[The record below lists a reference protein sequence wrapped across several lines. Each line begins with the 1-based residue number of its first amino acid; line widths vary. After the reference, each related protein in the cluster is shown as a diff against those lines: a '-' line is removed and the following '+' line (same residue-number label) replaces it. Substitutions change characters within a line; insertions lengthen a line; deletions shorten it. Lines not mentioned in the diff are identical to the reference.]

1 MSALADQLS
10 ALASGLSATIVAHRR
25 ALHEIPELSFE
36 ERETAQYLERALRN
50 LGLEPRTG
58 LGGTHG
64 LVVELPGAGPGP
76 TVMIRA
82 DMDALP
88 IDENSAHLVRSRYP
102 GRMHACGHDGHM
114 AVALGVA
121 EAVTALGRTVTLPG
135 RVVVIFQPAEESGGG
150 AAKLV
155 QAGVLDDLSI
165 DYVLGLHLWSY
176 LQRGQAIIPDG
187 TVMASA
193 DEFRITLGGKGGH
206 GALPHLS
213 QDVVVGVAHLISAL
227 QTVVSRNVDPLK
239 PAVLTIGH
247 VAAGTAPNV
256 LPEIA
261 MLHGTFRAPDSATRD
276 LMLARIKAIADGVA
290 RSLDLELSIE
300 IDGDYPP
307 TVNHPPVARA
317 MREAARTVLGVAGV
331 LEGPPT
337 MAAEDF
343 SVYLQHRPGA
353 FMLLGMR
360 DESRGVIHPHHS
372 PQFLVLEETLAQGAE
387 ILLRTAVSV
396 MQHPPKA

>member
-10 ALASGLSATIVAHRR
+10 ALASGLSATMVAHRR

-36 ERETAQYLERALRN
+36 ERETAQYLVQALRG

-58 LGGTHG
+58 IGGTHG
-64 LVVELPGAGPGP
+64 LVVELPGSGPGP
-76 TVMIRA
+76 TIMIRA

-88 IDENSAHLVRSRYP
+88 IEENREHATRSRYA

-121 EAVTALGRTVTLPG
+121 EAVTALGRSSVLPG
-135 RVVVIFQPAEESGGG
+135 RLVVVFQPAEESGGG
-150 AAKLV
+150 AAQMV
-155 QAGVLDDLSI
+155 QAGVLDELRI

-176 LQRGQAIIPDG
+176 LPRGQAIIPDG

-193 DEFRITLGGKGGH
+193 DEFHITLRGKGGH
-206 GALPHLS
+206 GALPHLA
-213 QDVVVGVAHLISAL
+213 QDVVVGLAQIISAL

-247 VAAGTAPNV
+247 VAAGSAPNV
-256 LPEIA
+256 LPESA
-261 MLHGTFRAPDSATRD
+261 VLHGTFRAPDIETRD
-276 LMLARIKAIADGVA
+276 AMLARVKAIADGVA
-290 RSLDLELSIE
+290 RSLDLTLSIQ
-300 IDGDYPP
+300 IDGAYPA
-307 TVNHPPVARA
+307 TVNHAPVART
-317 MREAARTVLGVAGV
+317 MREAARIVLGADGV

-343 SVYLQHRPGA
+343 SVYLHHRPGA

-360 DESRGVIHPHHS
+360 DEAQGVIHPHHS
-372 PQFLVLEETLAQGAE
+372 PQFLVLEETLASGAE
-387 ILLRTAVSV
+387 ILLRTAVRL
-396 MQHPPKA
+396 MQDPPRN